1 MDLSTNRHLR
11 SPTLACLLVA
21 LAMSVVPNRAV
32 GSLRAQPAP
41 EVSCYSCLVVD
52 DRDRTLF
59 SRRSSLPLPNAST
72 TKMLTALVAVARSEL
87 DAEVEVSAAAAATPG
102 GKLSLVAGERWTVE
116 ELLHAL
122 LLGSS
127 NDAAVA
133 LAEAVAGS
141 EARFVQV
148 MNDEAR
154 RLGALHT
161 KFATPHGLDAP
172 GHVSTARDL
181 VTVAKV
187 FLEEPLLA
195 EIVAAPSATIS
206 SSERSVTVPN
216 SNQLVGT
223 YRGALGVKTG
233 YTSQAGNVLVAAARR
248 RGRTVIAVAM
258 RAVDPFEDS
267 RRLLDYGFKRLKRG
281 ILLEAMTSFG
291 DVVFVPSG
299 STGVIAGDSVRG
311 IDDPADVVVDLEID
325 PSVVPPIEPGQQ
337 LGHVLVRTR
346 NGRTIG
352 SVPAVATRSVGRDSR
367 PSSIGRAVSGVLATF
382 GNLVGEG
389 R

>member
-1 MDLSTNRHLR
+1 VDLSTNQRFL
-11 SPTLACLLVA
+11 SLPCACLLVA
-21 LAMSVVPNRAV
+21 LVASVLPDRA
-32 GSLRAQPAP
+32 STSARAQRAP
-41 EVSCYSCLVVD
+41 EVSCYACLVVD

-59 SRRSSLPLPNAST
+59 ARRAAIPLPNAST
-72 TKMLTALVAVARSEL
+72 TKMLTALLVVARSEL
-87 DAEVEVSAAAAATPG
+87 DAEVEVSQGAAATPG

-116 ELLHAL
+116 ELLQGL

-141 EARFVQV
+141 EARFVQL

-161 KFATPHGLDAP
+161 NLATAHGLDAP

-181 VTVAKV
+181 VTIAKA
-187 FLEEPLLA
+187 FLDEPLLA
-195 EIVAAPSATIS
+195 EIVAAPSTTIS

-216 SNQLVGT
+216 SNQLVGS

-258 RAVDPFEDS
+258 RAIDPFEDS
-267 RRLLDYGFKRLKRG
+267 RRLLDHGFKRLKRG
-281 ILLEAMTSFG
+281 ILLKAMTSFG
-291 DVVFVPSG
+291 DIVFVPSG
-299 STGVIAGDSVRG
+299 STGVIAADSVRG
-311 IDDPADVVVDLEID
+311 INDPEKILIDFEFD

-337 LGHVLVRTR
+337 LGYVLVRTR
-346 NGRTIG
+346 DGRIVG
-352 SVPAVATRSVGRDSR
+352 SAPAVATRPVGEQTKVSGM
-367 PSSIGRAVSGVLATF
+367 GRAMSGVLATF
-382 GNLVGEG
+382 AKLVGEG